1 MALLPFLAWDDF
13 DTYTIGTNVAGH
25 TLRGGGAPTYKPQ
38 YSTTAI
44 LPYKRRYLEFL
55 TDATTD
61 YHAISRDACDGL
73 RDFDRVFGFAMSLCT
88 VEELHLYARGAG
100 TATMTDFVRASIVL
114 ATGAIRIDKMVAS
127 AYTAG
132 SAGSAGTV
140 TLTAGHAYLGRFNGN
155 GATVSLKIWDASL
168 GMAGEPTAFDL
179 SPGGMPTSSGW
190 HAFGGKHTTLTG
202 KVAAFNFD
210 AFSNTATA
218 AVCPRTNTERTAWL
232 AKQDQLRI
240 VVAKMRATGYDSSGS
255 PYTKV
260 VKAYIANHGYTSA
273 AQDTPSLQHFDAC
286 ITGVPAISREMPA
299 ALSGQA
305 QVSIGRMRVAN
316 NRPARI
322 EPARTVTN
330 LLSSLHDLTASPWAT
345 DASGTGT
352 VPTLTAFYGT
362 APDGSQTAM
371 RLQLD
376 RGAGVGFSRWRQLYT
391 FATAAVR
398 NIADSVYVKTADGS
412 TKSITLREG
421 SGGATAALISVNGT
435 WKRIALNSTTTAVN
449 VASLEILSWSTTG
462 GDQTADLLVWHP
474 QLENLTGNPSQIPQE
489 YARKDL
495 RYLVVEGDSLTTGQG
510 SSGGNTYPK
519 QLQDLYP
526 TTQLVYFNVAT
537 SGQTLSDMTT
547 DAAAQVDPKR
557 DPSQPLCAVVI
568 WGGTNDIYFGA
579 SGATAYSRLV
589 TYCQAR
595 QAAGFKVVALTMLPR
610 SNVGVPVGFETD
622 RTTFNTSVRADWRTF
637 ADALADV
644 AADARIGDAGDELD
658 TTYYDADKVH
668 MNNTGYG
675 VVAGIVRDALYTLI
689 AATPS
694 YVDVATQVFN
704 YRNGNTLASN
714 IVTEARGADFDSGNG
729 TRDDWLRTH
738 WLRDGFELILLG
750 QGWPLHDGMHLIRGR
765 LGNPV
770 ATDLKTLE
778 FPIADMSEAL
788 NVPLTTQKFSSGD
801 LNGLYKPVLIGLFD
815 TAATGQFEPP
825 ETSSQVFQISDTALQ
840 STANAVGNVLDNQVQ
855 LTGTTGLTHTSAD
868 TGTEIITVSASHGA
882 GVDSRVVYT
891 AGTPPAP
898 LVVGTTYWIKTA
910 PGAATFTLA
919 ATRGGATINLTTAG
933 TAGSPLTIYNYWFD
947 EAAATMTLIF
957 ARTPGGRITVCDV
970 SDDGS
975 TSQIHTAY
983 TNILTRAG
991 LNANYVGP
999 GFTAAAFDAGN
1010 PALWFDSNP
1019 HTCAEAMARL
1029 AKGSLSWYGFAADG
1043 PLGGGSV
1050 TVPAAT
1056 AVISLDR
1063 SDIADVRHES
1073 TRRAT
1078 DFSVAQRSCGA
1089 WYLTGGPLNVGTI
1102 WARQQKIVIAQ
1113 VAATTGVP
1121 IDDHAQV
1128 TDADKASEFS
1138 YDALTNVPGA
1148 TSYDLY
1154 RYNLGI
1160 FSIATAKL
1168 TPLECT
1174 VGDTVS
1180 IDFPRLGFK
1189 NWTGADD
1196 ASPDNTAEIDS
1207 RLAVVVGHYLKPN
1220 KAGNSYSHVD
1230 LKVFRRIPGYY
1241 PTANLN

>member
-61 YHAISRDACDGL
+61 YHCISRDACDGL

-100 TATMTDFVRASIVL
+100 TGTMTDFVRASIVL
-114 ATGAIRIDKMVAS
+114 ATGAIRIDKMIAS

-132 SAGSAGTV
+132 SGGSAGTV
-140 TLTAGHAYLGRFNGN
+140 TLTAGRAYLGRFNGN

-179 SPGGMPTSSGW
+179 APAGMPTASGW
-190 HAFGGKHTTLTG
+190 HGFGGKHTTLTG

-210 AFSNTATA
+210 AFSNTAAA
-218 AVCPRTNTERTAWL
+218 AVCPRTNAERTAWL

-240 VVAKMRATGYDSSGS
+240 VVAKMRATGYDSAGS
-255 PYTKV
+255 PYTKAV
-260 VKAYIANHGYTSA
+260 WAYIANHGYTSA

-305 QVSIGRMRVAN
+305 QVSIGRMKVGNPAGGEVRYQNLFLQSSIFDNAAWSGSITPTPNTATPPTGRVRADTLTDSSGAVFMSRWQSITVPNDSATYRVAICVKKTTGGTSTTFGLNLSLTGGSAVTAGPRINTDTGIDLAGVATIQSTPDGGYWLVICPLVN
-316 NRPARI
+316 N
-322 EPARTVTN
+322 
-330 LLSSLHDLTASPWAT
+330 
-345 DASGTGT
+345 ASGNT
-352 VPTLTAFYGT
+352 TLLADIF
-362 APDGSQTAM
+362 P
-371 RLQLD
+371 
-376 RGAGVGFSRWRQLYT
+376 
-391 FATAAVR
+391 ATAAY
-398 NIADSVYVKTADGS
+398 N
-412 TKSITLREG
+412 TL
-421 SGGATAALISVNGT
+421 
-435 WKRIALNSTTTAVN
+435 
-449 VASLEILSWSTTG
+449 
-462 GDQTADLLVWHP
+462 
-474 QLENLTGNPSQIPQE
+474 
-489 YARKDL
+489 
-495 RYLVVEGDSLTTGQG
+495 
-510 SSGGNTYPK
+510 
-519 QLQDLYP
+519 
-526 TTQLVYFNVAT
+526 
-537 SGQTLSDMTT
+537 T
-547 DAAAQVDPKR
+547 DAAATTGSAIV
-557 DPSQPLCAVVI
+557 SGM
-568 WGGTNDIYFGA
+568 WGY
-579 SGATAYSRLV
+579 R
-589 TYCQAR
+589 
-595 QAAGFKVVALTMLPR
+595 AAGAQYA
-610 SNVGVPVGFETD
+610 ETTSAAAD
-622 RTTFNTSVRADWRTF
+622 RT
-637 ADALADV
+637 
-644 AADARIGDAGDELD
+644 AAAGL
-658 TTYYDADKVH
+658 
-668 MNNTGYG
+668 
-675 VVAGIVRDALYTLI
+675 
-689 AATPS
+689 
-694 YVDVATQVFN
+694 
-704 YRNGNTLASN
+704 
-714 IVTEARGADFDSGNG
+714 
-729 TRDDWLRTH
+729 RDDWLRVH

-801 LNGLYKPVLIGLFD
+801 LNGLYKPVLIGYFD

-825 ETSSQVFQISDTALQ
+825 EMSSQVFQISDTALQ
-840 STANAVGNVLDNQVQ
+840 STANVVGNVLDNQVQ

-957 ARTPGGRITVCDV
+957 ARTPGGRITVCEV
-970 SDDGS
+970 SDDGN

-999 GFTAAAFDAGN
+999 GFTAAAFDACN

-1056 AVISLDR
+1056 AVVSLDR

-1102 WARQQKIVIAQ
+1102 YARQQKIIIAQ

-1138 YDALTNVPGA
+1138 YDALTSVPGA

-1160 FSIATAKL
+1160 FSITTAKL

-1189 NWTGADD
+1189 QWNSGDP
-1196 ASPDNTAEIDS
+1196 ASPDNTATIDS